1 MVSNQGSESCDL
13 SSILGGDLPF
23 AQSFS
28 ALWEFFCRWSDQ
40 NDQNPTKMG
49 FKHTKNTYIPKQ
61 VTRSKHGHDSP
72 EGENDHDVQYLTM
85 KEFDFT
91 HAEHNGL
98 AAHRLTTLPK
108 VRCAN
113 GVMVSAED
121 SEATDLSSN
130 LGGILFFLALWE

>member
-1 MVSNQGSESCDL
+1 MLLGEILSRFHGRFHSESCHV
-13 SSILGGDLPF
+13 IQPLGNTPC
-23 AQSFS
+23 FS
-28 ALWEFFCRWSDQ
+28 MFLLITQ
-40 NDQNPTKMG
+40 NSM
-49 FKHTKNTYIPKQ
+49 
-61 VTRSKHGHDSP
+61 SKHNSP

-98 AAHRLTTLPK
+98 AAHKLTTLPK
-108 VRCAN
+108 VSCAN

-130 LGGILFFLALWE
+130 LGGILFFWHCGNDQNFHKLTKMGCECT

>member
-1 MVSNQGSESCDL
+1 MLLGEILSRFHGESCHVIQPL
-13 SSILGGDLPF
+13 VGTPC
-23 AQSFS
+23 FS
-28 ALWEFFCRWSDQ
+28 MFLLVTQ
-40 NDQNPTKMG
+40 NYM
-49 FKHTKNTYIPKQ
+49 
-61 VTRSKHGHDSP
+61 SKHGHNSP

-108 VRCAN
+108 VSCAN

-130 LGGILFFLALWE
+130 LGGNLFFLALWE